1 METIKDLQEL
11 IQDDIITC
19 CCAYDHNLEGS
30 ELIDNLCQIV
40 VERIKKSGNN
50 ED

>member
-11 IQDDIITC
+11 IQDDIIIC
-19 CCAYDHNLEGS
+19 CCAYDHNLLGS

-40 VERIKKSGNN
+40 VERIKKSGNSN
-50 ED
+50 D